1 MALASTGIG
10 LLAAFCTTVSYVP
23 QLMKCWKTGKT
34 DDLSL
39 KTFLILAFG
48 IFLWVI
54 YGILQGDVV
63 IIFANGTSRCF
74 LAVILFF
81 KLRRSPVSCHTEG
94 VVPAPTR

>member
-23 QLMKCWKTGKT
+23 QVMKCWKTGKT

-39 KTFLILAFG
+39 KTFSILAFG

-54 YGILQGDVV
+54 YGLLQGDAI
-63 IIFANGTSRCF
+63 IIFANGTSLCF
-74 LAVILFF
+74 LALILFF
-81 KLRRSPVSCHTEG
+81 KLRKAPVSPRTEG
-94 VVPAPTR
+94 VVAPPT